1 MTDNNLITRIGRAL
15 WGERWQAEMA
25 RTLGVNKDTVQA
37 WRRGQHQPRPGVY
50 RDLLNIAE
58 VRQIECAT
66 AIREIRQAAE
76 NE

>member
-37 WRRGQHQPRPGVY
+37 WRRGQHQPRPGSDHAPAVVAVAAAY
-50 RDLLNIAE
+50 VEDK
-58 VRQIECAT
+58 T
-66 AIREIRQAAE
+66 AV
-76 NE
+76 